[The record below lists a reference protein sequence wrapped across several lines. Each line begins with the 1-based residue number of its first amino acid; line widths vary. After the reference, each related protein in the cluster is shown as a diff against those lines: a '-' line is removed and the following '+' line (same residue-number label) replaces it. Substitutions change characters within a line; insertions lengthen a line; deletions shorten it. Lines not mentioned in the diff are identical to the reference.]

1 VNSETAKVIPF
12 PARRDEAGDVWEPW
26 LTEKVVARHFGVSER
41 TVRRWRLTEG
51 MPSRLFRGSRRFRLS
66 QIEAWDRERSAS

>member
-1 VNSETAKVIPF
+1 MSNETAKIIQF
-12 PARRDEAGDVWEPW
+12 PPRINEGELWEPW
-26 LTEKVVARHFGVSER
+26 LTEKAVALHFGVSER
-41 TVRRWRLTEG
+41 TVRRWRLVDG